1 MDRAYAGPAVAE
13 GNRHDGD
20 LAAKRRRALLATA
33 VVIGLLAAFN
43 VGRSLLPSGDALL
56 SVAGAVAL
64 VVFARVSGLTWA
76 QLGLSRDRLRSG
88 HRWAWIAVAVV
99 AGIYLVGVL
108 IPAIRPAFLDPRYH
122 FGPAEALFTA
132 FVVIPLGTVIFE
144 EVAFRS
150 VLWGM
155 LSRHMNTWRVVAVSS
170 TLFGL
175 WHVLPA
181 LNFASARDFVGHTL
195 SATLSTLLVVL
206 GTVGFTAVGGI
217 VAGELRRRSGSVLAS
232 MGMHWAT
239 NGLGVLLGLVAWR
252 LVG

>member
-1 MDRAYAGPAVAE
+1 M
-13 GNRHDGD
+13 
-20 LAAKRRRALLATA
+20 LATG
-33 VVIGLLAAFN
+33 VVIGLLAALN
-43 VGRSLLPSGDALL
+43 IGRSMLPSGDALL

-64 VVFARVSGLTWA
+64 LLFARATGLTWA

-88 HRWAWIAVAVV
+88 HRWAWAAVAVV

-108 IPAIRPAFLDPRYH
+108 IPVTRLAFLDTRYH
-122 FGPAEALFTA
+122 LGLAEALFTA
-132 FVVIPLGTVIFE
+132 FVVIPLGTVILE

-170 TLFGL
+170 SLFGL

-181 LNFASARDFVGHTL
+181 LNFAAARNFVGHAV
-195 SATLSTLLVVL
+195 SLSTLLVVL
-206 GTVGFTAVGGI
+206 ATVGFTAVGGI

>member
-1 MDRAYAGPAVAE
+1 MDPAYAGVVAAE
-13 GNRHDGD
+13 PRPHGD
-20 LAAKRRRALLATA
+20 PPAKRRRALLATG
-33 VVIGLLAAFN
+33 VVIVVLAALN
-43 VGRSLLPSGDALL
+43 IGKSLLPTGDALL

-64 VVFARVSGLTWA
+64 LVFARATGLTWA

-88 HRWAWIAVAVV
+88 HRWAWAAVAVV
-99 AGIYLVGVL
+99 AVIYVVGVL
-108 IPAIRPAFLDPRYH
+108 IPAIRPAFLDTRYN
-122 FGPAEALFTA
+122 FGLAEALFTA
-132 FVVIPLGTVIFE
+132 FVVIPIGTVVFE

-170 TLFGL
+170 GLFGL

-181 LNFASARDFVGHTL
+181 LNFAAARDFVGHAV
-195 SATLSTLLVVL
+195 SLSTLLVVL
-206 GTVGFTAVGGI
+206 GTVAFTAVGGI

-239 NGLGVLLGLVAWR
+239 NGLGVLLGVVAWR